1 MLSIA
6 IDLCKGIIENLR
18 KENELRLDERIRI
31 SGILDEIGS
40 ILIDTSE
47 KLKKDEYP
55 SFNCMM
61 LEKLANQ
68 LHFQLIDLVNVNDL
82 DNLHKV
88 LVESS
93 NVEKSFAQRKDP
105 QTILIIENAAAEFK
119 TLSLMLKI

>member
-6 IDLCKGIIENLR
+6 LDLCKGVLENLR
-18 KENELRLDERIRI
+18 KENELRLDERLRI
-31 SGILDEIGS
+31 SGILNDIGN

-55 SFNCMM
+55 SFNCLM

-68 LHFQLIDLVNVNDL
+68 LHFQLIDLVNFEEL

-93 NVEKSFAQRKDP
+93 NVEKSFSQRKEP
-105 QTILIIENAAAEFK
+105 ETILIIENAAAEFK
-119 TLSLMLKI
+119 TLSLMLKK